1 MPLSLSG
8 NDSAETLIGHE
19 EIDSEPSYEK
29 VEHVPSNVGNRET
42 PPVAEIISD
51 EVQMQDSFKAVSAP
65 AELTAPDEAQH
76 TASAEDDD
84 VKMNGV
90 DEEESVDKK
99 VLNALEHQTR
109 SSGTDQQDVEE
120 VIGSIINRLQAAI
133 QPSKID
139 EKTGIQLEKIMETF
153 FVTTV
158 NYTKKFD
165 DKEYQHEI
173 SFDRS
178 ITAFPAPDGPCSL
191 YDALGR
197 NFDQQI
203 LEESKLSRY
212 TAIKTLP
219 PVLHVLIQRSQSI
232 GRKNGNPVVIPETL
246 YLDRYMDAPHDSPA
260 FRRRVEDWSIATRVE
275 EIKAQKAKI
284 DTTVSTAGILEPIR
298 LGTFAA
304 TDQATAGK
312 ETKSSVFENETWDF
326 DGPVDDDFML
336 VNPVPQP
343 ESAEDL
349 LNPLPQE
356 AMHATEKAIQEMM
369 EAELQQR
376 EKTLEEHQEASKDI
390 PYRLHAVICHR
401 GHLSSGHYWVW
412 IRDFEDDLWRWYN
425 DADVKENK
433 NTEDVLKT
441 LSSSGEPYYLCYVRD
456 SDKEKYVDVP
466 KRQRPEGVDTA
477 EEAAPVQ
484 DESHQMPDAPPSHK
498 EKDADGDVAVQ
509 MGSSSS
515 GDWGVPQ
522 QPVAESRSGD
532 QSVPEPPPYSDW

>member
-1 MPLSLSG
+1 
-8 NDSAETLIGHE
+8 
-19 EIDSEPSYEK
+19 
-29 VEHVPSNVGNRET
+29 
-42 PPVAEIISD
+42 
-51 EVQMQDSFKAVSAP
+51 
-65 AELTAPDEAQH
+65 
-76 TASAEDDD
+76 
-84 VKMNGV
+84 
-90 DEEESVDKK
+90 
-99 VLNALEHQTR
+99 
-109 SSGTDQQDVEE
+109 
-120 VIGSIINRLQAAI
+120 
-133 QPSKID
+133 
-139 EKTGIQLEKIMETF
+139 
-153 FVTTV
+153 
-158 NYTKKFD
+158 
-165 DKEYQHEI
+165 
-173 SFDRS
+173 
-178 ITAFPAPDGPCSL
+178 
-191 YDALGR
+191 
-197 NFDQQI
+197 
-203 LEESKLSRY
+203 
-212 TAIKTLP
+212 
-219 PVLHVLIQRSQSI
+219 
-232 GRKNGNPVVIPETL
+232 
-246 YLDRYMDAPHDSPA
+246 
-260 FRRRVEDWSIATRVE
+260 
-275 EIKAQKAKI
+275 
-284 DTTVSTAGILEPIR
+284 
-298 LGTFAA
+298 
-304 TDQATAGK
+304 
-312 ETKSSVFENETWDF
+312 VFENETWDF